1 MDGIFLVNKD
11 KDWTSR
17 DVVNYIG
24 HHFQM
29 KKVGHVG
36 TLDPFATGLLI
47 ILVGKAT
54 KILPYL
60 ENQNKKYRA
69 TLKLGEDTDTLD
81 LEGKVTKTLFV
92 PTFDEKKINEVLNSF
107 LGDIEQSIPMY
118 SAVKYQGRELYKYA
132 RENIDIPTMKRVI
145 TIKSIS
151 LVDFDK
157 DTITFDVEC
166 SKGTYIRQLGYD
178 IAHKLSTCGHLIAL
192 KRLEVG
198 AFNLDSSH
206 QVKEI
211 KEEHLISIKD
221 ALSYFPM
228 ILVNEIEKKMIING
242 RILSFDRQ
250 ENLLLAIDNIGT
262 AFAILEKTPS
272 GYRTKRGLF

>member
-81 LEGKVTKTLFV
+81 LEGKVIKTSPI
-92 PTFDEKKINEVLNSF
+92 PTLDEKMITEVLKTF

-132 RENIDIPTMKRVI
+132 RENVEIPAMKRVI
-145 TIKSIS
+145 SIKSIS
-151 LVDFDK
+151 LVDFNK
-157 DTITFDVEC
+157 ETITFDVEC

-198 AFNLDSSH
+198 TFNLENAH

-211 KEEHLISIKD
+211 VEEHLISIKD
-221 ALSYFPM
+221 ALSYLPM
-228 ILVNEIEKKMIING
+228 VVANDEEKKMIING
-242 RILSFDRQ
+242 RILSFDQ
-250 ENLLLAIDNIGT
+250 DDNLLLAIDNAGM
-262 AFAILEKTPS
+262 ALAILEKTAS